1 MGCALFGPWM
11 QELSKSHLRVKLSR
25 TKMAVNLNQRRL
37 LPIAVGSVPHSEQ
50 FVVDV
55 AAANFLEPISD
66 EAVGGTVAQNV
77 LHDSAEEAELT
88 EALFPD
94 FLVVHRA
101 TILAPK

>member
-55 AAANFLEPISD
+55 AAAHFLKARGN
-66 EAVGGTVAQNV
+66 EAVGGTITQNV
-77 LHDSAEEAELT
+77 LHDAAEEAELT

-94 FLVVHRA
+94 FVVHRA
-101 TILAPK
+101 IILAG